1 MKSTIWWAC
10 FLNSSGSKGLNSRWG
25 EEESV
30 ELKSRLPI
38 LVFDGEKEVPELIA
52 GTSSQGDD
60 EEWAGWRGLN

>member
-1 MKSTIWWAC
+1 
-10 FLNSSGSKGLNSRWG
+10 
-25 EEESV
+25 V